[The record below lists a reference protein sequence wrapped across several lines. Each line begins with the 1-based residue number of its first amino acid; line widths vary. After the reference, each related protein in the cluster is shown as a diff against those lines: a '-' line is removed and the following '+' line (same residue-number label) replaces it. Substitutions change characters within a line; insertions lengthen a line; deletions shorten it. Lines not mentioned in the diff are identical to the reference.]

1 MYGEQLLFA
10 MHERHG
16 IDVVIL
22 RFFGGYGPNQHLSWW
37 GGPQAVFIDR
47 AIDNQPCDL
56 HGDGRQTRSFTYITD
71 HVDGIIRAIEN
82 PAANNQVFNIGTTR
96 EISIEGLAR
105 IIWQLVRGDEPPKLN
120 FVPYETFGRYE
131 DVMRR
136 VPDISRAR
144 DLLGY
149 EPRVELEDG
158 LRATIQWQIERRQ
171 QLAVPTR
178 AS

>member
-1 MYGEQLLFA
+1 M
-10 MHERHG
+10 
-16 IDVVIL
+16 
-22 RFFGGYGPNQHLSWW
+22 
-37 GGPQAVFIDR
+37 
-47 AIDNQPCDL
+47 
-56 HGDGRQTRSFTYITD
+56 GRRC
-71 HVDGIIRAIEN
+71 R
-82 PAANNQVFNIGTTR
+82 R
-96 EISIEGLAR
+96 IEGLAR